1 MNWIVQVEHGESGRT
16 VKQYEA
22 DGKTPLVAM
31 ASLCDNPAYYR
42 AVEKHGAI
50 VKVTISAACVVRI
63 ECEDE
68 RSKSST

>member
-63 ECEDE
+63 ECEDG